1 MTAMLPSSVS
11 RFMKSSSSEM
21 GMAQKS
27 MMFMPPTVTASETS
41 LRRLPRHLG
50 HGRSAMH
57 SSSSLCMASDCVSV

>member
-1 MTAMLPSSVS
+1 MTAMLPSSFR
-11 RFMKSSSSEM
+11 RFMNASSSEM

-27 MMFMPPTVTASETS
+27 MMFIPPTVTASDTS

-57 SSSSLCMASDCVSV
+57 SSSSLCIASDCVSA